1 MTIIFSYNRPELL
14 KKVIEQCPEKPIVID
29 DGSDFDPMPFVGM
42 CDFHRLRHKGKE
54 QYFLN
59 WQYAF
64 KICAES
70 TDDFFLF
77 LPDDFLNVDH
87 KTIEYLYTNLN
98 GKYAYNL
105 LNDGRPQCWTPVKRK
120 EVTLAGVESYRVS
133 YCDGGYFTNRETLE
147 AIDFEQEFISFRRFD
162 VQNISSGVGETQSR
176 KFYKSYIPMY
186 CPKKSLCYHGEHDS
200 VMHYELRKKEP
211 LKSL

>member
-1 MTIIFSYNRPELL
+1 MTIIFSYNRPDLL
-14 KKVIEQCPEKPIVID
+14 TKVVEQCPEKPVIID
-29 DGSDFDPMPFVGM
+29 DGSSFDPMPIAKKSY
-42 CDFHRLRHKGKE
+42 FHRLRHKGKE
-54 QYFLN
+54 QFFLN

-77 LPDDFLNVDH
+77 LPDDFLNVDY
-87 KTIEYLYTNLN
+87 KTIEQIHTNAK
-98 GKYAYNL
+98 GKYIYNL
-105 LNDGRPQCWTPVKRK
+105 LNDGRPQCWTPIKKK
-120 EVTLAGVESYRVS
+120 ETTVAGVDSYRVS

-147 AIDFEQEFISFRRFD
+147 AIHFEQEFISFRRFD
-162 VQNISSGVGETQSR
+162 REDISSGVGETQSR
-176 KFYKSYIPMY
+176 RFWKLGIPMY
-186 CPKKSLCYHGEHDS
+186 CPKKSLCFHGEHDS